1 MRKSLLKLFFLFQ
14 FSIFIPI
21 LSGQFLMAD
30 EGMWLP
36 VFLKQLNEDAMIKR
50 GLKIPVDQ
58 IYSVNNSSMKD
69 AVVLFGGGCTA
80 EIISDKGLILTNHH
94 CGYSSIQAQSSVDH
108 DYLTN
113 GYWAMTQEQEL
124 PCPNLTV
131 TFIIRIIDVSDSINS
146 KLTAAMSEIER
157 DAKIRELCEKLEKTE
172 VANTNYDGKVKSFF
186 NGNQFFLFVTETF
199 KDIRLVG
206 APPESIGNFGADTDN
221 WMWPRHTGDFSMF
234 RIYAGADNKPSA
246 YSKENVPYK
255 PRYHFTISLK
265 GIEKTDFTMV
275 YGFPGRT
282 QEYLP
287 SYAIEMVEKLDD
299 PARIKIREARLQIME
314 DGVKISDTVRIQYAA
329 KRKNLS
335 NAFKKWQGEIKGLK
349 RLNTVVKKKEFE
361 KSFSEWVTKN
371 NKTQYK
377 NLLSEFEKIYSE
389 FSNYVL
395 ANDYFTE
402 GAMGIELVSYAQSFQ
417 KLIELSQK
425 EKPDETEIKK
435 EAEKLKTNSA
445 GFFKNY
451 DSRIDENVFA
461 ALLKMIHDDVD
472 KSFHPDVFKMI
483 DEKYKNDFRKY
494 GDDVFSKTF
503 MVSKSKVDDLLS
515 SYSAKSAKKILKD
528 PAYHLMKSIT
538 DNQKQKV
545 AGELAELNET
555 LNRLNRQYMAAQ
567 IEMQSEKKFYPDAN
581 LTLRVAYGQVLDY
594 IPRDAVHYSFYSTLE
609 GVMEKEDASNDE
621 FIVPA
626 KLKELYDK
634 KDYGQYGKNGFMPL
648 SFIASNHTTGG
659 NSGSPVINANGEL
672 IGTNFDRVWEGTM
685 SDYEYDPGECRNIAL
700 DIRYTLFV
708 VDKFAG
714 CKRLIDEMTI
724 SN

>member
-1 MRKSLLKLFFLFQ
+1 MRKTLFKVFFLFQ
-14 FSIFIPI
+14 LSIINCQ
-21 LSGQFLMAD
+21 LSIAD

-36 VFLKQLNEDAMIKR
+36 VFLKQLNEDAMIKK

-131 TFIIRIIDVSDSINS
+131 TFIVRIDDVSDSIN
-146 KLTAAMSEIER
+146 KNLTASMSEIER
-157 DAKIRELCEKLEKTE
+157 DSKIRELCAKLEGKAIEGTHYE
-172 VANTNYDGKVKSFF
+172 AKVKPFF
-186 NGNQFFLFVTETF
+186 NGNQFFLFLTETF

-206 APPESIGNFGADTDN
+206 APPESIGNFGADSDN

-234 RIYAGADNKPSA
+234 RIYADKDNKPA
-246 YSKENVPYK
+246 PYSKENIPYK
-255 PRYHFTISLK
+255 PRWHFTISLK
-265 GIEKTDFTMV
+265 GIEKNDFTMV
-275 YGFPGRT
+275 YGFPGKT

-287 SYAIEMVEKLDD
+287 SYAIDMVEKLDD
-299 PARIKIREARLQIME
+299 PAKIKIRDARLQIMG
-314 DGVKISDTVRIQYAA
+314 DGMKISDTVRIQYSS
-329 KRKNLS
+329 KRKSLS

-349 RLNTVVKKKEFE
+349 RLNTVAKKKEFE
-361 KSFSEWVTKN
+361 KSFTEWVSSN

-377 NLLSEFEKIYSE
+377 NLIPEFEKTYGE

-395 ANDYFTE
+395 ANNYYTE
-402 GAMGIELVSYAQSFQ
+402 GTLGIELISYAQNFQ
-417 KLIELSQK
+417 KLVELSQK
-425 EKPDETEIKK
+425 EKPDDAEIKK

-451 DSRIDENVFA
+451 DTRIDKKVFA
-461 ALLKMIHDDVD
+461 TLLKMFYDDVD
-472 KSFHPDVFKMI
+472 KSFHPGIFKMI
-483 DEKYKNDFRKY
+483 NEEYKNDFRKY
-494 GDDVFSKTF
+494 ADDIFSKTF
-503 MVSKSKVDDLLS
+503 MVSKSEVDELLANF
-515 SYSAKSAKKILKD
+515 SAKSAKKIMKD
-528 PAYHLMKSIT
+528 PAYQLMKSIT

-545 AGELAELNET
+545 AGEFAELTET
-555 LNRLNRQYMAAQ
+555 LNKMNRLYMAAQ
-567 IEMQSEKKFYPDAN
+567 MEMQNEKKFFPDAN
-581 LTLRVAYGQVLDY
+581 LTLRVTYGQVLNYD
-594 IPRDAVHYSFYSTLE
+594 PRDAVHYNFYTTLE
-609 GVMEKEDASNDE
+609 GVMEKEDASDNE
-621 FIVPA
+621 FIVPV

-648 SFIASNHTTGG
+648 AFIASNHTTGG
-659 NSGSPVINANGEL
+659 NSGSPVINGNGEL
-672 IGTNFDRVWEGTM
+672 IGTNYDRVWEGTM
-685 SDYEYDPGECRNIAL
+685 SDYQYDPEQCRNIAL

-724 SN
+724 AN